1 MATKEK
7 MENIPSIGNDEI
19 DDLNINFIKEHEN
32 ENDELNSFSS
42 NHKIKDENV
51 KLFGDSD
58 ISKNSKEENE
68 QKEKEKEKENSKLT
82 QKESKEKKSDSINL
96 FKKSIPSSKNDSSN
110 KVNKRYS
117 NQNQNENKSDDKNKK
132 EEDKDKNE
140 NGKEFVN
147 SGKFMQI
154 NPHFN
159 IFNKQIDSLRD
170 SIYDDTK
177 RCLILK
183 GSLQESSN
191 FLKKE
196 SNSLIKDIVEQ
207 IYNLRELFEK
217 GNKGLNQTTNEVKEG
232 LKKLKEV
239 QSKARKE
246 IIECD
251 KRIGECENQI
261 GYKLLGNP
269 SYSFMKDKKIKTVK

>member
-1 MATKEK
+1 MAVIEKKE
-7 MENIPSIGNDEI
+7 EI
-19 DDLNINFIKEHEN
+19 ITNKEEEDDLNLNFIKENEN
-32 ENDELNSFSS
+32 EELNSFSS
-42 NHKIKDENV
+42 NNKIIKDENI
-51 KLFGDSD
+51 KLFDNSE
-58 ISKNSKEENE
+58 ISKNSKENE
-68 QKEKEKEKENSKLT
+68 KDKEKSKEKSKDKSKSKSNSKITKEEKKENS
-82 QKESKEKKSDSINL
+82 INIL
-96 FKKSIPSSKNDSSN
+96 KKSISSSKNNSSQ
-110 KVNKRYS
+110 KTNKRYS
-117 NQNQNENKSDDKNKK
+117 SQNNNENKKEDNKEEKK
-132 EEDKDKNE
+132 EEN
-140 NGKEFVN
+140 NNKEFVN

-183 GSLQESSN
+183 GSLQQSSN
-191 FLKKE
+191 FLKEE
-196 SNSLIKDIVEQ
+196 SNGLIKDIVEQ

-232 LKKLKEV
+232 LKKLKDV

-246 IIECD
+246 IIDCD

-269 SYSFMKDKKIKTVK
+269 SYSFMKEKKLKTVK

>member
-19 DDLNINFIKEHEN
+19 DDLNKFSIKEHEN

-42 NHKIKDENV
+42 NNKIKDENV
-51 KLFGDSD
+51 KLFGDSE

-68 QKEKEKEKENSKLT
+68 QKEKDKEKENSKLSK
-82 QKESKEKKSDSINL
+82 KESKEKKSDSINL
-96 FKKSIPSSKNDSSN
+96 FKKSVPSSKNDSSQ

-117 NQNQNENKSDDKNKK
+117 NQNENKKDDKNKK
-132 EEDKDKNE
+132 EEEKDKDKKE

-147 SGKFMQI
+147 TGKFMQI

>member
-1 MATKEK
+1 MAVIEKKE
-7 MENIPSIGNDEI
+7 EI
-19 DDLNINFIKEHEN
+19 ITNKEEEDDLNLNFIKENEN
-32 ENDELNSFSS
+32 EELNSFSS
-42 NHKIKDENV
+42 NNKIIKDENI
-51 KLFGDSD
+51 KLFDNSE
-58 ISKNSKEENE
+58 ISKNSKEN
-68 QKEKEKEKENSKLT
+68 EKEKEKSKDKSKSKSNSKITKEEKKENS
-82 QKESKEKKSDSINL
+82 INIL
-96 FKKSIPSSKNDSSN
+96 KKSISSSKNNSSQ
-110 KVNKRYS
+110 KTNKRYS
-117 NQNQNENKSDDKNKK
+117 SQNNNENKKEDNKEEKK
-132 EEDKDKNE
+132 EEN
-140 NGKEFVN
+140 NNKEFVN

-183 GSLQESSN
+183 GSLQQSSN
-191 FLKKE
+191 FLKEE
-196 SNSLIKDIVEQ
+196 SNGLIKDIVEQ

-232 LKKLKEV
+232 LKKLKDV

-251 KRIGECENQI
+251 KRITECENQI

-269 SYSFMKDKKIKTVK
+269 SYSFMKEKKLKTVK

>member
-1 MATKEK
+1 MLFHLKSRSDFDFSLFQQQK
-7 MENIPSIGNDEI
+7 
-19 DDLNINFIKEHEN
+19 NINSPSFQNFLTPIQIRDTASKKVKKGKKEEKN
-32 ENDELNSFSS
+32 EKKEES
-42 NHKIKDENV
+42 KKDE
-51 KLFGDSD
+51 
-58 ISKNSKEENE
+58 SKKEEN
-68 QKEKEKEKENSKLT
+68 
-82 QKESKEKKSDSINL
+82 
-96 FKKSIPSSKNDSSN
+96 KNG
-110 KVNKRYS
+110 
-117 NQNQNENKSDDKNKK
+117 EG
-132 EEDKDKNE
+132 KD
-140 NGKEFVN
+140 FVS

-183 GSLQESSN
+183 GSLQQSSN
-191 FLKKE
+191 FLKEE
-196 SNSLIKDIVEQ
+196 SNGLIKDIVEQ

-217 GNKGLNQTTNEVKEG
+217 GNKGLNQTANEVQES

-246 IIECD
+246 IIDCD
-251 KRIGECENQI
+251 KRISECENQI

-269 SYSFMKDKKIKTVK
+269 SYSFMKEKKINTVK

>member
-1 MATKEK
+1 MAIIEKKE
-7 MENIPSIGNDEI
+7 EQLSINKEEEE
-19 DDLNINFIKEHEN
+19 DDLNLNFIKEHEN
-32 ENDELNSFSS
+32 ENEELNSISS
-42 NHKIKDENV
+42 QNKNIKEENE
-51 KLFGDSD
+51 KLFSEF
-58 ISKNSKEENE
+58 SKNSKEENS
-68 QKEKEKEKENSKLT
+68 KEKNKEKSKESSKIPKEEKKENS
-82 QKESKEKKSDSINL
+82 INIL
-96 FKKSIPSSKNDSSN
+96 KKSISSSKNNSSQ
-110 KVNKRYS
+110 KTNKRYS
-117 NQNQNENKSDDKNKK
+117 SQNNENKNENNKEEKK
-132 EEDKDKNE
+132 EEDKN
-140 NGKEFVN
+140 NKEFIG

-183 GSLQESSN
+183 GSLQQSSN
-191 FLKKE
+191 FLKEE
-196 SNSLIKDIVEQ
+196 SNGLIKDIVEQ

-232 LKKLKEV
+232 LKKLKDV

-251 KRIGECENQI
+251 KRITECENQI

-269 SYSFMKDKKIKTVK
+269 SYSFMKEKKLKTVK

>member
-96 FKKSIPSSKNDSSN
+96 FKKSIPSSKNDSSS

-117 NQNQNENKSDDKNKK
+117 NQNQNENKNDDKNKK

-217 GNKGLNQTTNEVKEG
+217 GNKGLNQTTNEVKDG

-269 SYSFMKDKKIKTVK
+269 SYCFMKDKKIKTVK